1 MAQVLEGVFVHGNDQ
16 GRLDYTPAGAV
27 ANGEILRNGAS
38 GVGSAI
44 ICTTVGGIAAGA
56 KGSMASKG
64 VFRVLKANS
73 VVTFALGA
81 PVWWDVSANLAV
93 AVGTGEAGVDF
104 LLGECVDQAAAATD
118 DGVYVNLNEF
128 NITTLNIDTT

>member
-1 MAQVLEGVFVHGNDQ
+1 MAQVLEGVFVHGDNQ
-16 GRLDYTPAGAV
+16 GRMDHTPAGAI
-27 ANGEILRNGAS
+27 ANGEIIRNGAA
-38 GVGSAI
+38 GVGSAM

-56 KGSMASKG
+56 KGSMATKG

-93 AVGTGEAGVDF
+93 AASGEANVDF

-118 DGVYVNLNEF
+118 DGVYVNLNEY
-128 NITTLNIDTT
+128 NITLLVTDT